1 VGDHLHVVMGI
12 ICERGVIIF
21 CKWGAVSSV
30 GYHCSWVGGV
40 VVHEHGVVIVHEQ
53 ERGNGAVIAHE
64 WGIVIICEWLSFMGE
79 QAGGGGSSVSMGGHC
94 SWVVVVICGWS

>member
-1 VGDHLHVVMGI
+1 MVNRLHIVMGI
-12 ICERGVIIF
+12 IRERRVIIF
-21 CKWGAVSSV
+21 HKWGVMSSMSD
-30 GYHCSWVGGV
+30 CCLWVGGV